1 MIFAEIKGD
10 LAPSTNNTVF
20 SSVSISISK
29 LRNSIQGGV
38 HQDPG
43 WAGAGGRGG
52 PAADPAADQVL
63 LRERHRGRILRRGRG
78 AGGAVPR
85 AEGRGPRR
93 AGGARDG
100 ERRLTVGGLE
110 LDTKVIRMFLKISQS
125 RRRPQHSV

>member
-1 MIFAEIKGD
+1 MVAK
-10 LAPSTNNTVF
+10 V
-20 SSVSISISK
+20 SISK

-85 AEGRGPRR
+85 AEGCGPRR

-125 RRRPQHSV
+125 RRRPLL

>member
-1 MIFAEIKGD
+1 MVAK
-10 LAPSTNNTVF
+10 V
-20 SSVSISISK
+20 SISK
-29 LRNSIQGGV
+29 LRNSVQGGV

-100 ERRLTVGGLE
+100 ERRLTVCGLE
-110 LDTKVIRMFLKISQS
+110 DSTVLMVTVVNIAKIIIHIRKQTA
-125 RRRPQHSV
+125 